1 MLQST
6 PHQSHV
12 AFPAAP
18 AVWTRQA
25 HTLKPGVTTADPT
38 KRIAAIQQ
46 VTVARTG
53 RPVLHPSVQFLHPQ
67 HSLPTPVF
75 TVVSRGPTIVVPV
88 PPVQRTIPVQQLIT
102 RAAPTSQGYAVF
114 PPSYSH
120 IVSSDATP
128 SSASG
133 ISTPANLK
141 DVDGGLSSTMSTTI
155 SMFSNTTEKTSS
167 PTPPTDVA
175 QKPASRFGGKQ
186 ESDMLELCARASSCD
201 ETTSHVQLISL
212 GCYCGPKLTFQ
223 KIGRGAE
230 TLPFDWLRTSLDGV
244 LHMLRT
250 NFQGF
255 FEYTSRLP
263 VPGYEPMVIYRGK
276 LHSFWHD
283 NPDEES
289 MHERYTRRIARLYG
303 MSSKDQRKGQETHPT
318 LFVRVAASTDEL
330 PRIQELLDELA
341 SIFGKEVF
349 LLLILNWQVA
359 FTGFASLSSVPN
371 LLVYF
376 ADSAIHD
383 REKQTIPGAPYAAA
397 VQSGLQWA
405 AGRPVES
412 KVFSEL
418 NLLLPKVDRN
428 SWGYTGMGGLAA
440 FECIT
445 AEGNVIP

>member
-18 AVWTRQA
+18 VVWSRLA
-25 HTLKPGVTTADPT
+25 HTLKPGVTSAEPT
-38 KRIAAIQQ
+38 TRIAAIRQ
-46 VTVARTG
+46 VMVACTG
-53 RPVLHPSVQFLHPQ
+53 RPVLHPSVHFLHPQ
-67 HSLPTPVF
+67 QSLPTPVF
-75 TVVSRGPTIVVPV
+75 TVVSRGPTIVVP
-88 PPVQRTIPVQQLIT
+88 PVQRTPVQQLIT
-102 RAAPTSQGYAVF
+102 PAARISQGYAVF
-114 PPSYSH
+114 PPSYPH
-120 IVSSDATP
+120 IASSEATP

-141 DVDGGLSSTMSTTI
+141 DADGGLSSTMSTTI
-155 SMFSNTTEKTSS
+155 SILSFATEKTSS
-167 PTPPTDVA
+167 STPPPIDIP

-303 MSSKDQRKGQETHPT
+303 MSSKDRRKGQETHPT

-330 PRIQELLDELA
+330 PRIQELLDELT

-349 LLLILNWQVA
+349 LLLILNWQVS
-359 FTGFASLSSVPN
+359 FIGFASLSSIPN

-376 ADSAIHD
+376 ADSSIHD
-383 REKQTIPGAPYAAA
+383 REKQTVPGAPYAAA

-405 AGRPVES
+405 AGRPVKS
-412 KVFSEL
+412 VVFSEL
-418 NLLLPKVDRN
+418 NLLLTKVDRN